1 MSDVEEATDYVDG
14 GGEEDTSVKDTASTA
29 SSRRPFT
36 LFGICDMRIGCIF
49 INSFNISM
57 IIVGVLVTGI
67 RDNMFWKSMGA
78 AFAAGVPGLVL
89 SSIGLYGAK
98 TFELWA
104 MYLATAGFIVA
115 LIMDAVLLSW
125 VGFFVTAV
133 VVFPHIVLTYEIRE
147 GVLTKNNYSQE
158 EYLHDSGRE
167 FVDQAHAYIAPTTTG
182 TGTATA
188 TDADN
193 TEK

>member
-14 GGEEDTSVKDTASTA
+14 GSGDDNDEDVNKDTS
-29 SSRRPFT
+29 SSGRRPFT

-57 IIVGVLVTGI
+57 IIIGCLVASI
-67 RDNMFWKSMGA
+67 RDNMFWKSIGGT
-78 AFAAGVPGLVL
+78 FAAGLPGLLL

-104 MYLATAGFIVA
+104 MYLATGGFLVA

-125 VGFFVTAV
+125 IGFFVTAI
-133 VVFPHIVLTYEIRE
+133 VVFPHIVLTYEIRN
-147 GVLTKNNYSQE
+147 GVLTKDNYVEE
-158 EYLHDSGRE
+158 EYLHDTGRE
-167 FVDQAHAYIAPTTTG
+167 LVDQAHAYIAPTTTAAI
-182 TGTATA
+182 TA
-188 TDADN
+188 ADIDSPS
-193 TEK
+193 

>member
-14 GGEEDTSVKDTASTA
+14 GSGDDNEDIDVKE
-29 SSRRPFT
+29 SSGRRPFT

-57 IIVGVLVTGI
+57 IIIGCLVASI
-67 RDNMFWKSMGA
+67 RDNMFWKSMGGT
-78 AFAAGVPGLVL
+78 FAAGLPGLLL

-104 MYLATAGFIVA
+104 MYLATGGFLVA

-125 VGFFVTAV
+125 IGFFVTAI
-133 VVFPHIVLTYEIRE
+133 VVFPHIVLTYEIRN
-147 GVLTKNNYSQE
+147 GVLTKDNYVEE
-158 EYLHDSGRE
+158 EYLHDTGRE
-167 FVDQAHAYIAPTTTG
+167 LVDQAHAYIAPTTAAAT
-182 TGTATA
+182 TA
-188 TDADN
+188 ADIDS
-193 TEK
+193 TSK